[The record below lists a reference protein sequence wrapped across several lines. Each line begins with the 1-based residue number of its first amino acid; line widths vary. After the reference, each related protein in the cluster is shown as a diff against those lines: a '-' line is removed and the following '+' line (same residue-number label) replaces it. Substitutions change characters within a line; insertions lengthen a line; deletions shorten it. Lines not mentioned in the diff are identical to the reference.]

1 MKPQAPS
8 QRTVFLIGIGM
19 GNPDTLTIQAKTA
32 LENSQLLIGA
42 KRITEPFSSL
52 GLPILESFRPDEI
65 WEYILCHTEF
75 QRIAVLFSG
84 DIGFYSGARHLVESL
99 QDIPDMEVVSI
110 CGISSPV
117 YFCSK
122 LRIPWEN
129 VHLMSLHG
137 RETQWLG
144 AVSSHPKTF
153 LLTGGTQTVS
163 SLCQQ
168 LCEHGLSHVTV
179 HVGERLSYPD
189 EQIVTASASDLAS
202 RSFDPLS
209 VMLIE
214 NPSAKKPHRVTHGL
228 EDEAFWRGNVPMT
241 KSEVRSVSL
250 SKLQLYDGEIVYDIG
265 AGTGSVSVEMAL
277 QIPNGTVY
285 AIERNPEAVTLLHA
299 NRDQFHLHNLEIIS
313 GNAPPAFSSLP
324 TPDRAFVGGTG
335 SGVRKILMALLHKNP
350 KIRIVLN
357 AITLETLTDSLQA
370 LQKLNFQNI
379 DVVQLSVAKA
389 KPVGGYHMMMGQNP
403 IYILSADGPA
413 WRKEE
418 IS

>member
-1 MKPQAPS
+1 MVGSRFFPS
-8 QRTVFLIGIGM
+8 ENLSAHWRHTDRFQPVPAVF
-19 GNPDTLTIQAKTA
+19 
-32 LENSQLLIGA
+32 
-42 KRITEPFSSL
+42 R
-52 GLPILESFRPDEI
+52 
-65 WEYILCHTEF
+65 
-75 QRIAVLFSG
+75 
-84 DIGFYSGARHLVESL
+84 
-99 QDIPDMEVVSI
+99 
-110 CGISSPV
+110 
-117 YFCSK
+117 
-122 LRIPWEN
+122 
-129 VHLMSLHG
+129 
-137 RETQWLG
+137 
-144 AVSSHPKTF
+144 
-153 LLTGGTQTVS
+153 
-163 SLCQQ
+163 
-168 LCEHGLSHVTV
+168 EHGLSHVTV

-228 EDEAFWRGNVPMT
+228 EDGAFWRGNVPMT

-324 TPDRAFVGGTG
+324 APDRAFIGGTG

-357 AITLETLTDSLQA
+357 AITLETLSDSLQA

-379 DVVQLSVAKA
+379 DVVQLYVAKA

-403 IYILSADGPA
+403 IYILSANGPA
-413 WRKEE
+413 WSKEK
-418 IS
+418 IL